1 MAEVGADSLDGW
13 ITKRAGTDN
22 AAAARLLNLERY
34 AADVVGGNLYR
45 KEIFPYQGIKT
56 DRPLTRFD
64 CAGAPCATACAAD
77 QEIPRYISEARE
89 GKLDAA
95 FRTILS
101 TNPFPGIQGLVC
113 THLCQTRCTRMNYDT
128 PVLIREIKR
137 FVAQNQTEEMPL
149 KPAPSNGKS
158 VAIIGAGPSGLTCA
172 FFLALEGCS
181 VDLYEAE
188 AAPGGMAARAIP
200 AFRLDAASLQKDVD
214 RILAL
219 GVKLHTDTRVD
230 AALFEQIR
238 ASHDAVYMAVG
249 AQEALSL
256 DVPGIEAIGVFDQLT
271 FLRAVREGRSV
282 ELGKRAVVI
291 GGGNAAM
298 DTARTARRLVG
309 GAGEVTILYRRTR
322 REMPADNDEIREA
335 LEEGIRLVEL
345 AAPERILT
353 ENGKVTGIV
362 AAQMRHGEPD
372 ETGRRRPVK
381 VEGEALTLPA
391 DNVIVA
397 IGQRVRADFL
407 PGGDLKADPATYRT
421 SLQGIF
427 AGGDALRGAS
437 SLVEAI
443 GDGRK
448 AALAILQACG
458 LQPTFPLALEDVRKP
473 DFTELRIKQA
483 RRILG
488 PQVRHRSGVERL
500 DFELDTEPLT
510 EAQAREEASRCL
522 QCDLFCNICVTVC
535 PNRANVALPSDP
547 VTYPLLHLRRDEGD
561 TRVSRVG
568 TVTVRQPFQVVNIA
582 DFCNECGNCETF
594 CPTAGAP
601 YRDKYKVHLHR
612 ESFEAYGTG
621 VYFTSASRMEAM
633 IDGKSAVFDTNEKGM
648 TYEDDEIR
656 LVFDPV
662 SFDVKEVFWE
672 GDEVEKDIRPI
683 SELVVLYRLL
693 KEWMAGIWKTER
705 ER

>member
-1 MAEVGADSLDGW
+1 V
-13 ITKRAGTDN
+13 
-22 AAAARLLNLERY
+22 
-34 AADVVGGNLYR
+34 
-45 KEIFPYQGIKT
+45 
-56 DRPLTRFD
+56 
-64 CAGAPCATACAAD
+64 
-77 QEIPRYISEARE
+77 
-89 GKLDAA
+89 
-95 FRTILS
+95 
-101 TNPFPGIQGLVC
+101 
-113 THLCQTRCTRMNYDT
+113 
-128 PVLIREIKR
+128 
-137 FVAQNQTEEMPL
+137 
-149 KPAPSNGKS
+149 
-158 VAIIGAGPSGLTCA
+158 
-172 FFLALEGCS
+172 
-181 VDLYEAE
+181 
-188 AAPGGMAARAIP
+188 
-200 AFRLDAASLQKDVD
+200 
-214 RILAL
+214 
-219 GVKLHTDTRVD
+219 
-230 AALFEQIR
+230 
-238 ASHDAVYMAVG
+238 AVG
-249 AQEALSL
+249 Q
-256 DVPGIEAIGVFDQLT
+256 
-271 FLRAVREGRSV
+271 
-282 ELGKRAVVI
+282 
-291 GGGNAAM
+291 
-298 DTARTARRLVG
+298 RT
-309 GAGEVTILYRRTR
+309 
-322 REMPADNDEIREA
+322 
-335 LEEGIRLVEL
+335 
-345 AAPERILT
+345 
-353 ENGKVTGIV
+353 
-362 AAQMRHGEPD
+362 
-372 ETGRRRPVK
+372 
-381 VEGEALTLPA
+381 
-391 DNVIVA
+391 
-397 IGQRVRADFL
+397 RADFL
-407 PGGDLKADPATYRT
+407 PEGGLKADPATYRT
-421 SLQGIF
+421 SLEGIF

-621 VYFTSASRMEAM
+621 VYFTSASRMEAV
-633 IDGKSAVFDTNEKGM
+633 IDEKSAVFDTNEKGM

-656 LVFDPV
+656 LVFDSV

-672 GDEVEKDIRPI
+672 GNEVEKDIRPI
-683 SELVVLYRLL
+683 SELAVLYQLL